1 MVSLRIRQ
9 PHLHGLDCFWYIA
22 VTRNKDDGHIPPFS
36 GNALL
41 QLETVESR
49 KRNVEHETAR
59 NKCTCS
65 IEEFL
70 CGSNISACQPW
81 FWISGSAA
89 PALAHGAKPAPVGS
103 PARIRASDLRAPDR
117 GFDSERR
124 NDHLGSTIP
133 AQNPARE
140 IVFVSSEKANSF

>member
-1 MVSLRIRQ
+1 MLDRGILVRIE
-9 PHLHGLDCFWYIA
+9 HLGLPTLVLDQQ
-22 VTRNKDDGHIPPFS
+22 
-36 GNALL
+36 L
-41 QLETVESR
+41 QR
-49 KRNVEHETAR
+49 
-59 NKCTCS
+59 
-65 IEEFL
+65 
-70 CGSNISACQPW
+70 
-81 FWISGSAA
+81 
-89 PALAHGAKPAPVGS
+89 LAHGAKPAPVGS